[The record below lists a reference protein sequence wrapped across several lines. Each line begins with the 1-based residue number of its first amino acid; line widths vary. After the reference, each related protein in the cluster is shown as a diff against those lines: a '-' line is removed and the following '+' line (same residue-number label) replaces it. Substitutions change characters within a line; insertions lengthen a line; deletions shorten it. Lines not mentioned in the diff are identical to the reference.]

1 MKLCKEFLPISKE
14 DLEKRKIEQL
24 DFIIVS
30 GDAYVDHP
38 SFGTAII
45 GRTLEAQG
53 FTVGIIA
60 QPKWHDCEDFKRLG
74 KPKYGFLVNSGNI
87 DSMVN
92 HYTTAKRTR
101 REDLYSPGGEAGHRP
116 DRAVIVYCNRI
127 REAYKDAT
135 IAIGGI
141 EASLRRFAHYDYWDN
156 KVRRSI
162 LVDSK
167 ADLLMYGMG
176 EKTIV
181 QIAELLRYG
190 ASIKNI
196 TTVRGTCYL
205 TKDISNIKNS
215 VTVPSF
221 EEVSTDKKAYGEA
234 YKLEYYEQDSIN
246 GRTIIQKYGD
256 RYLVQNPP
264 QEDLT
269 QAEMDIT
276 YDLPY
281 TRTYHPT
288 YEAKGGIPAIQEVEF
303 SITSHRGCFGSCSF
317 CALTFHQGRV
327 IQNRGQE
334 SIIEEAKLLTTLP
347 NFKGYI
353 HDIGG
358 PTANF
363 RHRACNKQIEH
374 GTCKNKQCMFPAP
387 CKNLIIDHT
396 EYLSLL
402 KKVRS
407 LPGIKKVF
415 VRSGIRYDY
424 LIHDKNDSFFKELCE
439 HHISGQLKVAPEHVV
454 PRVLNQMGKPT
465 REIYDRFVNKY
476 FQINDKLDKKQ
487 FLVPYLMSS
496 HPGSDLKAAI
506 ELAEYI
512 KQMGYTPEQVQDF
525 YPTPGSL
532 STTMYYT
539 GVNPITGEE
548 VYIPRTSEEKD
559 MQRAL
564 IQFAVPKNHL
574 KVKKALIKAN
584 RQDLIGNGKDCLIGF
599 APGKLGY
606 QGKHKANSK
615 SSNDNAT
622 KNSSDSSKRKSPTGK
637 NNDSNINSKS
647 SSNKNSSA
655 PRNNNSKNT
664 SDINTKNSN
673 NNFDNS
679 SNKNTKNPAK
689 KNNNTK
695 KRVH

>member
-14 DLEKRKIEQL
+14 DLKKRKIDQL

-53 FTVGIIA
+53 FNVGIIA
-60 QPKWHDCEDFKRLG
+60 QPNWHSSEDFKKLG

-92 HYTTAKRTR
+92 HYTAAKKTR

-116 DRAVIVYCNRI
+116 DRSIIVYCNRI
-127 REAYKDAT
+127 REAYKDAA

-176 EKTIV
+176 EKTVV

-190 ASIKNI
+190 ANIKNI
-196 TTVRGTCYL
+196 TSVRGTCYL
-205 TKDISNIKNS
+205 TKDISNIKNA
-215 VTVPSF
+215 VIVPSF
-221 EEVSTDKKAYGEA
+221 EEVSTDKEAYGEA

-246 GRTIIQKYGD
+246 GRTIIQQYGD

-264 QEDLT
+264 QENLT
-269 QAEMDIT
+269 QEEMDMT

-281 TRTYHPT
+281 TRTYHPI
-288 YEAKGGIPAIQEVEF
+288 YEEKGGIPAIQEVKF

-334 SIIEEAKLLTTLP
+334 SIIDEAKLLTTLP
-347 NFKGYI
+347 DFKGYI

-363 RHRACNKQIEH
+363 RHRACKKQIEH
-374 GTCKNKQCMFPAP
+374 GTCKNKQCMFPSP

-402 KKVRS
+402 KKVRK

-415 VRSGIRYDY
+415 IRSGLRYDY
-424 LIHDKNDSFFKELCE
+424 LIHDKNDAFFKELCE

-454 PRVLNQMGKPT
+454 PKVLNQMGKPT
-465 REIYDRFVNKY
+465 REVYDKFVNKY
-476 FQINDKLDKKQ
+476 FQINKQIDKKQ

-496 HPGSDLKAAI
+496 HPGSDLNAAI
-506 ELAEYI
+506 DLALYI
-512 KQMGYTPEQVQDF
+512 KEMGYTPEQVQDF

-539 GVNPITGEE
+539 GFNPITGEK
-548 VYIPRTSEEKD
+548 VYIPKTPEEKE

-564 IQFAVPKNHL
+564 IQFAVPKNYQ
-574 KVKKALIKAN
+574 KVKKALLKAH
-584 RQDLIGNGKDCLIGF
+584 REDLIGNGKNCLIGF
-599 APGKLGY
+599 TPGKLGY
-606 QGKHKANSK
+606 QGKHK
-615 SSNDNAT
+615 SNDGHRN
-622 KNSSDSSKRKSPTGK
+622 NSS
-637 NNDSNINSKS
+637 
-647 SSNKNSSA
+647 KNSSA
-655 PRNNNSKNT
+655 SKMSNE
-664 SDINTKNSN
+664 KNSI
-673 NNFDNS
+673 S
-679 SNKNTKNPAK
+679 
-689 KNNNTK
+689 NTK
-695 KRVH
+695 KNSTNGNKKHSNKHSSDNYSNRRKRTI

>member
-14 DLEKRKIEQL
+14 DLKKRNIEQL

-45 GRTLEAQG
+45 GRTLESQG
-53 FTVGIIA
+53 FTVGIIP
-60 QPKWHDCEDFKRLG
+60 QPKWHDCEDFKKLG

-92 HYTTAKRTR
+92 HYTTAKKIR

-116 DRAVIVYCNRI
+116 DRALIVYCNRI
-127 REAYKDAT
+127 REAYKDTA

-176 EKTIV
+176 EKTVI

-196 TTVRGTCYL
+196 NTVRGTCYL
-205 TKDISNIKNS
+205 TKD
-215 VTVPSF
+215 VTNVKDAVIVPSF
-221 EEVSTDKKAYGEA
+221 EEVSTDKKAYGKA
-234 YKLEYYEQDSIN
+234 YELEYYEQDSIN
-246 GRTIIQKYGD
+246 GRTIIQQYGD
-256 RYLVQNPP
+256 RFLVQNPP

-269 QAEMDIT
+269 QAEMDMA

-281 TRTYHPT
+281 TRTYHPI
-288 YEAKGGIPAIQEVEF
+288 YEAKGGIPAITEVEF

-363 RHRACNKQIEH
+363 RHRACKKQIEH
-374 GTCKNKQCMFPAP
+374 GTCKNKQCMFPGP

-402 KKVRS
+402 KKVRK

-454 PRVLNQMGKPT
+454 PKVLNQMGKPT
-465 REIYDRFVNKY
+465 RDIYDKFVNKY
-476 FQINDKLDKKQ
+476 FQINEKIGKKQ

-496 HPGSDLKAAI
+496 HPGSDLNAAI
-506 ELAEYI
+506 ELAQYI

-532 STTMYYT
+532 STTIYYT
-539 GVNPITGEE
+539 GFNPLTGDE
-548 VYIPRTSEEKD
+548 VYVPRTPEEKE

-564 IQFAVPKNHL
+564 IQFAVPKNHQ
-574 KVKKALIKAN
+574 KVKKALVKAH
-584 RQDLIGNGKDCLIGF
+584 REDLIGNGKDCLIGF
-599 APGKLGY
+599 TPGKIGY
-606 QGKHKANSK
+606 QGKNKNTAK
-615 SSNDNAT
+615 TSNDNA
-622 KNSSDSSKRKSPTGK
+622 
-637 NNDSNINSKS
+637 
-647 SSNKNSSA
+647 NKNSDRASNKKSA
-655 PRNNNSKNT
+655 TVKNNNSKSISSSNNT
-664 SDINTKNSN
+664 KSVTAKSPRNTKSKNSSHKNSN
-673 NNFDNS
+673 
-679 SNKNTKNPAK
+679 A
-689 KNNNTK
+689 K

>member
-14 DLEKRKIEQL
+14 DLKKRKIDQL

-53 FTVGIIA
+53 FNVGIIA
-60 QPKWHDCEDFKRLG
+60 QPNWHSSEDFKKLG

-92 HYTTAKRTR
+92 HYTAAKKTR

-116 DRAVIVYCNRI
+116 DRSIIVYCNRI
-127 REAYKDAT
+127 REAYKDAA

-176 EKTIV
+176 EKTVV

-190 ASIKNI
+190 ANIKNI
-196 TTVRGTCYL
+196 TSVRGTCYL
-205 TKDISNIKNS
+205 TKDISNIKNA
-215 VTVPSF
+215 VIVPSF
-221 EEVSTDKKAYGEA
+221 DEVSTDKEAYGEA

-246 GRTIIQKYGD
+246 GRTIIQQYGD

-264 QEDLT
+264 QENLT
-269 QAEMDIT
+269 QEEMDMT

-281 TRTYHPT
+281 TRTYHPI
-288 YEAKGGIPAIQEVEF
+288 YEEKGGIPAIQEVKF

-334 SIIEEAKLLTTLP
+334 SIIDEAKLLTTLP
-347 NFKGYI
+347 DFKGYI

-363 RHRACNKQIEH
+363 RHRACKKQIEH
-374 GTCKNKQCMFPAP
+374 GTCKNKQCMFPSP

-402 KKVRS
+402 KKVRK

-415 VRSGIRYDY
+415 IRSGLRYDY
-424 LIHDKNDSFFKELCE
+424 LIHDKNDAFFKELCE

-454 PRVLNQMGKPT
+454 PKVLNQMGKPT
-465 REIYDRFVNKY
+465 REVYDKFVNKY
-476 FQINDKLDKKQ
+476 FQINKQIDKKQ

-496 HPGSDLKAAI
+496 HPGSDLNAAI
-506 ELAEYI
+506 DLALYI
-512 KQMGYTPEQVQDF
+512 KEMGYTPEQVQDF

-539 GVNPITGEE
+539 GFNPITGEK
-548 VYIPRTSEEKD
+548 VYIPKTPEEKE

-564 IQFAVPKNHL
+564 IQFAVPKNYQ
-574 KVKKALIKAN
+574 KVKKALLKAH
-584 RQDLIGNGKDCLIGF
+584 REDLIGNSKNCLIGF

-606 QGKHKANSK
+606 QGKHK
-615 SSNDNAT
+615 SNDGP
-622 KNSSDSSKRKSPTGK
+622 R
-637 NNDSNINSKS
+637 NN
-647 SSNKNSSA
+647 SNKNSNVS
-655 PRNNNSKNT
+655 SKISNE
-664 SDINTKNSN
+664 KNSMSN
-673 NNFDNS
+673 NKKNS
-679 SNKNTKNPAK
+679 TNSNKKHSNKHSSDNYS
-689 KNNNTK
+689 NRR
-695 KRVH
+695 KRTI

>member
-1 MKLCKEFLPISKE
+1 MKLCKDFLPISKE
-14 DLEKRKIEQL
+14 DLEKRKIEKL

-30 GDAYVDHP
+30 GDAYIDHP

-53 FTVGIIA
+53 FTVGVIA
-60 QPKWHDCEDFKRLG
+60 QPNWHDCEDFKKLG
-74 KPKYGFLVNSGNI
+74 NPKYGFLVNSGNI

-92 HYTTAKRTR
+92 HYTAAKRTR
-101 REDLYSPGGEAGHRP
+101 HEDLYSPGGEAGHRP
-116 DRAVIVYCNRI
+116 DRALIVYCNRI
-127 REAYKDAT
+127 REAYKDAA

-176 EKTIV
+176 EKTVI
-181 QIAELLRYG
+181 QIADLLRYG
-190 ASIKNI
+190 AAIKNI

-205 TKDISNIKNS
+205 TKDISNIKDA
-215 VTVPSF
+215 VIIPSF
-221 EEVSTDKKAYGEA
+221 EDVSTDKKAYGEA

-246 GRTIIQKYGD
+246 GRTVIQKHGD

-264 QEDLT
+264 QENLT
-269 QAEMDIT
+269 QEEMDLT

-281 TRTYHPT
+281 TRTYHPI
-288 YEAKGGIPAIQEVEF
+288 YEPKGGIPAIQEVKF

-334 SIIEEAKLLTTLP
+334 SIIEEARLLTTLP
-347 NFKGYI
+347 DFKGYI

-363 RHRACNKQIEH
+363 RHKACKKQIEH

-402 KKVRS
+402 KKVRR

-415 VRSGIRYDY
+415 IRSGIRYDY
-424 LIHDKNDSFFKELCE
+424 LIHDKNDAFFKELCE

-454 PRVLNQMGKPT
+454 PKVLNQMGKPT
-465 REIYDRFVNKY
+465 REVYDKFVNKY
-476 FQINDKLDKKQ
+476 FKINKQLDKKQ

-496 HPGSDLKAAI
+496 HPGSDLNAAI
-506 ELAEYI
+506 DLALYI
-512 KQMGYTPEQVQDF
+512 KEMGYTPEQVQDF

-539 GVNPITGEE
+539 GFNPLTGEE
-548 VYIPRTSEEKD
+548 VYIPKTPEEKE

-564 IQFAVPKNHL
+564 IQFAVPKNYQ
-574 KVKKALIKAN
+574 KVKKALTKAH
-584 RQDLIGNGKDCLIGF
+584 REDLIGNGKKCLIGF
-599 APGKLGY
+599 EPGKLGY
-606 QGKHKANSK
+606 QGKHKNNGK
-615 SSNDNAT
+615 SSDNNT
-622 KNSSDSSKRKSPTGK
+622 NNNNGTSNKKSITGK
-637 NNDSNINSKS
+637 NKDSKNPSNFNNIKSTSNI
-647 SSNKNSSA
+647 SNKN
-655 PRNNNSKNT
+655 PKNA
-664 SDINTKNSN
+664 K
-673 NNFDNS
+673 NS
-679 SNKNTKNPAK
+679 SNKNE
-689 KNNNTK
+689 NNK

>member
-14 DLEKRKIEQL
+14 DLEKRKFEQL

-60 QPKWHDCEDFKRLG
+60 QPNWHDCEDFKKLG

-92 HYTTAKRTR
+92 HYTVTKRTR
-101 REDLYSPGGEAGHRP
+101 HEDLYSPGGEAGHRP
-116 DRAVIVYCNRI
+116 DRALIVYCNRI
-127 REAYKDAT
+127 REAYKDAA

-176 EKTIV
+176 EKTVI
-181 QIAELLRYG
+181 QIADLLRYG
-190 ASIKNI
+190 ADIKNI

-205 TKDISNIKNS
+205 TKDISNIKNA
-215 VTVPSF
+215 VIVPSF
-221 EEVSTDKKAYGEA
+221 EDVSTDKETYGEA
-234 YKLEYYEQDSIN
+234 YKSEYYEQDSIN
-246 GRTIIQKYGD
+246 GRPIIQKHAD
-256 RYLVQNPP
+256 RYLVQNSP
-264 QEDLT
+264 QENLT
-269 QAEMDIT
+269 QEEMDLT

-281 TRTYHPT
+281 TRTYHPI
-288 YEAKGGIPAIQEVEF
+288 YDAKGGIPAIQEVKF

-334 SIIEEAKLLTTLP
+334 SIIDEAKLLTTLP
-347 NFKGYI
+347 DFKGYI

-363 RHRACNKQIEH
+363 RHRACKKQIEH

-402 KKVRS
+402 KKVRK

-415 VRSGIRYDY
+415 IRSGIRYDY
-424 LIHDKNDSFFKELCE
+424 LIHDKNDAFFKELCE

-454 PRVLNQMGKPT
+454 PKVLNQMGKPT
-465 REIYDRFVNKY
+465 REVYDKFVNKY
-476 FQINDKLDKKQ
+476 FQINKKLDKKQ

-496 HPGSDLKAAI
+496 HPGSDLSAAI
-506 ELAEYI
+506 DLALYI
-512 KQMGYTPEQVQDF
+512 KEMGYTPEQVQDF

-539 GVNPITGEE
+539 GFNPLTGEE
-548 VYIPRTSEEKD
+548 VYIPKTPEEKE

-564 IQFAVPKNHL
+564 IQFAIPKNYQ
-574 KVKKALIKAN
+574 KVKKALIKAH
-584 RQDLIGNGKDCLIGF
+584 REDLIGNGRSCLIGF
-599 APGKLGY
+599 EPGKLGY
-606 QGKHKANSK
+606 QGKHKNNGK
-615 SSNDNAT
+615 SSDNDTNRNNTGTSNKKSISDKSKNTKNISSLKNTSNATHENT
-622 KNSSDSSKRKSPTGK
+622 KNSSHKNGSS
-637 NNDSNINSKS
+637 
-647 SSNKNSSA
+647 
-655 PRNNNSKNT
+655 
-664 SDINTKNSN
+664 
-673 NNFDNS
+673 
-679 SNKNTKNPAK
+679 
-689 KNNNTK
+689 K